1 MKSANQKENFGARWQ
16 KMVAV
21 ALSFLRHL
29 KLMYLL
35 MVLGLAAGL
44 VYYVYSRSIYYTRAL
59 VKVHTLGLPIK
70 SSEEFDVHMK
80 YFGRIFTHRA
90 VQEHTA
96 TRLGLTK
103 GYTNYETLT
112 DKYLQKLR
120 MRGFDSGTM
129 ILETWSYY
137 PAIAEIWPKAMV
149 DGYNDYVKQV
159 REGRRN
165 LLNTVFTEEVEN
177 LKKLSDS
184 QAQNA
189 FNFSQS
195 HNAVELFIEKR
206 ELDQLPADIL
216 RIRELLKARATVEKT
231 LKNTALNAEE
241 RLSVLSRFEE
251 EFPAIGTMVN
261 NAPGIAPPSL
271 TGRASP
277 APASPSDAQRPATL
291 VVVPSLVDRS
301 DNWRGI
307 LAQQRELMIK
317 RGNLLE
323 RFLTGHPQVV
333 TIDREIQ
340 AFEARLEGE
349 LTILQ
354 NRFAL
359 ETERL
364 RTQEKDLMAQ
374 LPELARFQRE
384 FDAFER
390 ERDLFFAS
398 DLPAHQG
405 AMELQ
410 KRIGEAAY
418 TMNQD
423 RFSVEYLETVE
434 SRLVDPM
441 SPSKKQGV
449 MASLAF
455 GLCMAIGIPL
465 LMERVRSGSSRV
477 DELEQV
483 TGLPALGVVTDDESL
498 DDLSEGYHGSE
509 AFRIV
514 RAGILFGTSG
524 PRDAKVIMVTS
535 SRPREGKTTISM
547 RLAMAMAH
555 SSSRTVLI
563 DGDLRRGR
571 IHRSFGFERSPG
583 LSDYLTH
590 NEQATSLENILLSA
604 HEMCPNLHIIATG
617 ETRSDAPE
625 LLETERAAVLIEKLK
640 ERFDHII
647 IDSPPVLG
655 LADCYPLQRLSEG
668 IVFVIRSNYS
678 TYNEASSSV
687 QALASSGA
695 KFFGFVLNRVD
706 LNAPDNYY
714 YYYRYQPKYYASHH
728 YGPSKNG
735 KHKTPRSN
743 SRRSRSQDARSTSAL
758 LTPEVDLAN
767 ASKGRSGAGHEAD
780 KEGSVRD
787 TNKQA

>member
-1 MKSANQKENFGARWQ
+1 MKSANPKENFGAQWQ

-35 MVLGLAAGL
+35 MILGLAAGL
-44 VYYVYSRSIYYTRAL
+44 IYYVYSRSVYYTRAL
-59 VKVHTLGLPIK
+59 VKVYTLGLPIK
-70 SSEEFDVHMK
+70 SSEEFEVHMK
-80 YFGRIFTHRA
+80 YFGKVFAHRA

-96 TRLGLTK
+96 TRLGLTD

-120 MRGFDSGTM
+120 LTGFDSGTM
-129 ILETWSYY
+129 VLETWSYY
-137 PAIAEIWPKAMV
+137 PAVAEIWPKAMV
-149 DGYNDYVKQV
+149 DGYNDYVRQV
-159 REGRRN
+159 REGRRS

-216 RIRELLKARATVEKT
+216 RIRELLKVRSSVEET
-231 LKNTALNAEE
+231 LKNTALNPEE

-251 EFPAIGTMVN
+251 EYPAIGTMVN
-261 NAPGIAPPSL
+261 NTPALGAPSL
-271 TGRASP
+271 AGRATPLP
-277 APASPSDAQRPATL
+277 AAAQRAPTL

-301 DNWRGI
+301 DNWRGM
-307 LAQQRELMIK
+307 LAQQRELMNK
-317 RGNLLE
+317 RNTLLE
-323 RFLTGHPQVV
+323 GFLPGHPQVV
-333 TIDREIQ
+333 AIDREIQ
-340 AFEARLEGE
+340 SFETRLEGE
-349 LTILQ
+349 LSILQ

-364 RTQEKDLMAQ
+364 RTQEKDLQAQ

-390 ERDLFFAS
+390 ERDLHFAA
-398 DLPAHQG
+398 DLPAHEG
-405 AMELQ
+405 AMALQ

-423 RFSVEYLETVE
+423 RFSVQYLETVQ
-434 SRLVDPM
+434 SRLEDPM
-441 SPSKKQGV
+441 SPSKSQGL
-449 MASLAF
+449 MASLTF
-455 GLCMAIGIPL
+455 GLCLAIGIPV
-465 LMERVRSGSSRV
+465 LMERVRSWSSRV

-483 TGLPALGVVTDDESL
+483 TGLPALGVVTDDDSL
-498 DDLSEGYHGSE
+498 DNLTEGYQGSE

-524 PRDAKVIMVTS
+524 PREAKVIMVTS

-555 SSSRTVLI
+555 SGSRTVLI

-571 IHRSFGFERSPG
+571 IHRSFGLERSPG
-583 LSDYLTH
+583 LSDHLIH
-590 NEQATSLENILLSA
+590 KEHATTLDDILLSA
-604 HEMCPNLHIIATG
+604 GEMCPNLHIITTG

-625 LLETERAAVLIEKLK
+625 LLETGRASVLIEQLK

-668 IVFVIRSNYS
+668 VVFVIRSNYS

-687 QALASSGA
+687 QALASAGA

-706 LNAPDNYY
+706 LQAPDNNY
-714 YYYRYQPKYYASHH
+714 YYYRYQPKYYSSYH
-728 YGPSKNG
+728 YGPPKKGKNGVHADDFRRDRSKN
-735 KHKTPRSN
+735 
-743 SRRSRSQDARSTSAL
+743 ARNTKSL
-758 LTPEVDLAN
+758 VVEEVDLEPTAN
-767 ASKGRSGAGHEAD
+767 VGNQPSRTNAKGDSQQTPDDHA
-780 KEGSVRD
+780 
-787 TNKQA
+787 

>member
-1 MKSANQKENFGARWQ
+1 MKSTHGKENFGARWQ

-21 ALSFLRHL
+21 SLSFLRHL

-35 MVLGLAAGL
+35 LILGLAGGL
-44 VYYVYSRSIYYTRAL
+44 LFYVYTRSIYYTRAL

-70 SSEEFDVHMK
+70 SMEEYEAHMK
-80 YFGRIFTHRA
+80 HFGQDFLHRA
-90 VQEHTA
+90 VQEHSA
-96 TRLGLTK
+96 TRLGLTE
-103 GYTNYETLT
+103 GYTKYETLT
-112 DKYLQKLR
+112 DQYLQKVR
-120 MRGFDSGTM
+120 VSGFDSGTM

-137 PAIAEIWPKAMV
+137 PSFAAIWPRAVV

-159 REGRRN
+159 REGRRK

-177 LKKLSDS
+177 LKKLSNS

-189 FNFSQS
+189 FSFSQS

-216 RIRELLKARATVEKT
+216 RIRELLKARATVEKA
-231 LKNTALNAEE
+231 LGNTALNAEE

-251 EFPAIGTMVN
+251 EYPAIGTMVN
-261 NAPGIAPPSL
+261 SAPGIAPPSL
-271 TGRASP
+271 SGRASP
-277 APASPSDAQRPATL
+277 APEPPSTSQRSPTL

-307 LAQQRELMIK
+307 LAQQRELTLK
-317 RGNLLE
+317 RNALLE
-323 RFLTGHPQVV
+323 RFLPGHPQVAAL
-333 TIDREIQ
+333 DREVH
-340 AFEARLEGE
+340 ALEGRLEGE

-354 NRFAL
+354 NRFTL
-359 ETERL
+359 ETQRL
-364 RTQEKDLMAQ
+364 KTQEQDLVAQ

-384 FDAFER
+384 FDTFER
-390 ERDLFFAS
+390 ERDLFLAGN
-398 DLPAHQG
+398 LPAHEG

-434 SRLVDPM
+434 SRLVDPV
-441 SPSKKQGV
+441 SPSKKQGLI
-449 MASLAF
+449 ASLAF
-455 GLCMAIGIPL
+455 GLCMAIGIPV
-465 LMERVRSGSSRV
+465 LMERVRSWSSRV

-483 TGLPALGVVTDDESL
+483 TGLPALGVVTEDDSL
-498 DDLSEGYHGSE
+498 DSLAEEHRGSE

-535 SRPREGKTTISM
+535 SRPREGKTTISI
-547 RLAMAMAH
+547 RLALAMAQAGAK
-555 SSSRTVLI
+555 TVLI

-571 IHRSFGFERSPG
+571 IHRSFGMGRSPG
-583 LSDYLTH
+583 LSEHLSQNDGIANLDD
-590 NEQATSLENILLSA
+590 ILLTA
-604 HEMCPNLHIIATG
+604 NEVPNLNIITTG

-625 LLETERAAVLIEKLK
+625 LLETNRAAALIEKLK

-678 TYNEASSSV
+678 TYNESSSSV
-687 QALASSGA
+687 QALAAAGA

-706 LNAPDNYY
+706 LKAPDNYY
-714 YYYRYQPKYYASHH
+714 YYYRYQPKYYASYD
-728 YGPSKNG
+728 YGPSKDG
-735 KHKTPRSN
+735 KHKSPKSN
-743 SRRSRSQDARSTSAL
+743 SHSSPSQPVRGTSVFLPTELHLGRS
-758 LTPEVDLAN
+758 
-767 ASKGRSGAGHEAD
+767 SKGGRSGGREAD
-780 KEGSVRD
+780 IERSVRD
-787 TNKQA
+787 TDRKA

>member
-1 MKSANQKENFGARWQ
+1 MKSVNSKENFGARWQ

-21 ALSFLRHL
+21 ALSFLHHL

-35 MVLGLAAGL
+35 MALGLAAGL
-44 VYYVYSRSIYYTRAL
+44 MYYVYSRSVYYTRAL
-59 VKVHTLGLPIK
+59 VKVHALGFPIK

-80 YFGRIFTHRA
+80 YFGRLFTHRT

-96 TRLGLTK
+96 TRLGLTDS
-103 GYTNYETLT
+103 YTNFETLT

-120 MRGFDSGTM
+120 MTGFDSGTM

-149 DGYNDYVKQV
+149 DGYNDYVRQV

-189 FNFSQS
+189 FNFTQS

-216 RIRELLKARATVEKT
+216 RIRELLKVRATVENT
-231 LKNTALNAEE
+231 LKNTVLNAEE

-251 EFPAIGTMVN
+251 EYPAIGTMVN
-261 NAPGIAPPSL
+261 NAVGITPPTL
-271 TGRASP
+271 TGRAASSP
-277 APASPSDAQRPATL
+277 ASTSTSQRSPTL

-301 DNWRGI
+301 ENWRGI

-317 RGNLLE
+317 RNSLLE
-323 RFLTGHPQVV
+323 SFLPGHPQVV
-333 TIDREIQ
+333 AIDRGVQ

-349 LTILQ
+349 LAILQ
-354 NRFAL
+354 NRFTL

-364 RTQEKDLMAQ
+364 RTQEKELHAQ

-384 FDAFER
+384 FDAYER
-390 ERDLFFAS
+390 ERDLYFAGN
-398 DLPAHQG
+398 LPAHEG
-405 AMELQ
+405 AVELQ

-423 RFSVEYLETVE
+423 RFSVEYLDTVE

-441 SPSKKQGV
+441 SPSKKQGL

-455 GLCMAIGIPL
+455 GLCMAIGVPL
-465 LMERVRSGSSRV
+465 LLERVRSWSSRV
-477 DELEQV
+477 DELEQI
-483 TGLPALGVVTDDESL
+483 TGLPALGVVTDDQMV
-498 DDLSEGYHGSE
+498 DDMSQSYHGSE

-555 SSSRTVLI
+555 SGSTTVLI

-583 LSDYLTH
+583 LSDYLTQ
-590 NEQATSLENILLSA
+590 NEKAISLENILLSA
-604 HEMCPNLHIIATG
+604 HETCPNLHIIATG

-625 LLETERAAVLIEKLK
+625 LLETERAAALIEILK
-640 ERFDHII
+640 KHFDHII

-706 LNAPDNYY
+706 LHAPDNYY
-714 YYYRYQPKYYASHH
+714 YYYRYQPKYYASYH
-728 YGPSKNG
+728 YGPPKKG
-735 KHKTPRSN
+735 KGGI
-743 SRRSRSQDARSTSAL
+743 SRTDSSRSKKAENTKFFDHPRA
-758 LTPEVDLAN
+758 
-767 ASKGRSGAGHEAD
+767 
-780 KEGSVRD
+780 
-787 TNKQA
+787 

>member
-1 MKSANQKENFGARWQ
+1 MKSANPKENFGARWQ

-44 VYYVYSRSIYYTRAL
+44 LYYVYSRSIYYTRAL

-70 SSEEFDVHMK
+70 SSEEYEAHMK
-80 YFGRIFTHRA
+80 HFGRSFLNRV

-96 TRLGLTK
+96 TRLGLTE

-112 DKYLQKLR
+112 DKFLEKVR
-120 MRGFDSGTM
+120 MRDFDSGTM

-137 PAIAEIWPKAMV
+137 PAIAEIWPKAIV

-159 REGRRN
+159 REGRRV
-165 LLNTVFTEEVEN
+165 LLNTVFTEEVAN

-189 FNFSQS
+189 FGFSQS
-195 HNAVELFIEKR
+195 HNAVEMFIEKR

-231 LKNTALNAEE
+231 LTNTALNAEE

-251 EFPAIGTMVN
+251 EYPAIGTMVN
-261 NAPGIAPPSL
+261 NAPGIGTPTL
-271 TGRASP
+271 TGRAS
-277 APASPSDAQRPATL
+277 APPPTPAQRSPTL

-307 LAQQRELMIK
+307 LGQQRELMIK
-317 RGNLLE
+317 RNTLLE
-323 RFLTGHPQVV
+323 RFLPGHPQVV
-333 TIDREIQ
+333 AIDREVQ

-354 NRFAL
+354 NRFNL

-364 RTQEKDLMAQ
+364 RTQEKDFLAQ

-390 ERDLFFAS
+390 ERDLFFAGN
-398 DLPAHQG
+398 LPAHEG

-441 SPSKKQGV
+441 SPSKKQGLT
-449 MASLAF
+449 ASLAF
-455 GLCMAIGIPL
+455 GFCLALGIPL
-465 LMERVRSGSSRV
+465 LMERVRSWSSRV

-483 TGLPALGVVTDDESL
+483 TGLPALGVVTDDASL
-498 DDLSEGYHGSE
+498 DDLSEDSHGSE

-535 SRPREGKTTISM
+535 SRPREGKTTVSM

-555 SSSRTVLI
+555 SGSRTVLI

-571 IHRSFGFERSPG
+571 IHRSFGLERSPG
-583 LSDYLTH
+583 LSDHLTQ
-590 NEQATSLENILLSA
+590 NDDAAKLDDILRTA
-604 HEMCPNLHIIATG
+604 DEVCPNLHIITTG

-625 LLETERAAVLIEKLK
+625 LLETGQAADLIEKLK

-687 QALASSGA
+687 QALAASGA

-706 LNAPDNYY
+706 LHAPDNYY
-714 YYYRYQPKYYASHH
+714 YYYRYQPKYYAS
-728 YGPSKNG
+728 YDYEPSKNRKNG
-735 KHKTPRSN
+735 SPRTT
-743 SRRSRSQDARSTSAL
+743 SRRAKSKGANASNAL
-758 LTPEVDLAN
+758 IDVKIDLAN
-767 ASKGRSGAGHEAD
+767 AKNGCHRS
-780 KEGSVRD
+780 RD
-787 TNKQA
+787 TSNKEESVKDREHRA

>member
-1 MKSANQKENFGARWQ
+1 MKSTNTKENFGARWQ

-44 VYYVYSRSIYYTRAL
+44 LYYVYSRSIYYTRAL
-59 VKVHTLGLPIK
+59 IKVHTLGLPIK
-70 SSEEFDVHMK
+70 SSEEFEVHMK
-80 YFGRIFTHRA
+80 YFTRIFSHRA

-96 TRLGLTK
+96 TRLGLTD

-120 MRGFDSGTM
+120 LTGFDSGTM

-149 DGYNDYVKQV
+149 DGYNDYVRQV
-159 REGRRN
+159 REGRRE

-206 ELDQLPADIL
+206 EMDQLPADIL
-216 RIRELLKARATVEKT
+216 RIRELLKARTAVEKN
-231 LKNTALNAEE
+231 LANTTLNAEE

-251 EFPAIGTMVN
+251 EYPAIGTMVN
-261 NAPGIAPPSL
+261 NAPGIAPPTL

-277 APASPSDAQRPATL
+277 PPAVAQRPSTL

-301 DNWRGI
+301 DNWRNI
-307 LAQQRELMIK
+307 LAQKRDLMTK
-317 RGNLLE
+317 RNTLLE
-323 RFLTGHPQVV
+323 HFLPGHPQVV
-333 TIDREIQ
+333 AIDREVQ
-340 AFEARLEGE
+340 AFEASLEGE

-364 RTQEKDLMAQ
+364 RTQEKEFLAQ

-384 FDAFER
+384 FDEFER
-390 ERDLFFAS
+390 ERDLFFAGN
-398 DLPAHQG
+398 LPAHEG

-423 RFSVEYLETVE
+423 RFSVGYLDTVQ

-441 SPSKKQGV
+441 SPSKKQGLL
-449 MASLAF
+449 ASLAF
-455 GLCMAIGIPL
+455 GLSMAIGIPL
-465 LMERVRSGSSRV
+465 LMERVRSWSSRV

-483 TGLPALGVVTDDESL
+483 TGLPALGVVTDDKLL
-498 DDLSEGYHGSE
+498 DDLSGEYQGSE

-524 PRDAKVIMVTS
+524 SRSAKVIMVTS

-547 RLAMAMAH
+547 RLALAMAH
-555 SSSRTVLI
+555 SGSKTVLI

-583 LSDYLTH
+583 LSDHLTR
-590 NEQATSLENILLSA
+590 NEQASTVDDILQSA
-604 HEMCPNLHIIATG
+604 HETCPNLHIIATG

-625 LLETERAAVLIEKLK
+625 LLEDERAAVLIEKLK

-687 QALASSGA
+687 QALASAGA

-706 LNAPDNYY
+706 LQAPDNYY
-714 YYYRYQPKYYASHH
+714 YYYRYQPKYYAS
-728 YGPSKNG
+728 YNY
-735 KHKTPRSN
+735 RSMKDKSPKQTKPN
-743 SRRSRSQDARSTSAL
+743 SRD
-758 LTPEVDLAN
+758 
-767 ASKGRSGAGHEAD
+767 
-780 KEGSVRD
+780 
-787 TNKQA
+787 

>member
-1 MKSANQKENFGARWQ
+1 MKSVNPKENFGARWQ

-21 ALSFLRHL
+21 ALGFFRHL

-35 MVLGLAAGL
+35 MILGLTAGL
-44 VYYVYSRSIYYTRAL
+44 MYYVYSRSVYYTRAL
-59 VKVHTLGLPIK
+59 VKVYTLGLPIK
-70 SSEEFDVHMK
+70 SSEEFEVHMK
-80 YFGRIFTHRA
+80 YFGRLFTHRT

-96 TRLGLTK
+96 TRLGLTN

-120 MRGFDSGTM
+120 MTGFDSGTM

-137 PAIAEIWPKAMV
+137 PSIADIWPKAMV
-149 DGYNDYVKQV
+149 DAYNDYVKQV

-177 LKKLSDS
+177 LKRLSDT

-189 FNFSQS
+189 YNFSQS

-216 RIRELLKARATVEKT
+216 RIRELLKVRNTVEKT
-231 LKNTALNAEE
+231 LKNRALNAEE
-241 RLSVLSRFEE
+241 RLSVLSRFEAE
-251 EFPAIGTMVN
+251 YPTIGTLVN

-271 TGRASP
+271 TGRAGQ
-277 APASPSDAQRPATL
+277 SPSSTAAQNQPTL

-307 LAQQRELMIK
+307 LAQQRELMTK
-317 RGNLLE
+317 RNNLLE

-333 TIDREIQ
+333 SIDNEVHTL
-340 AFEARLEGE
+340 EARLEGE

-354 NRFAL
+354 NRFTL

-364 RTQEKDLMAQ
+364 RAQEKDLQAQ

-390 ERDLFFAS
+390 ERDLFFAG

-405 AMELQ
+405 AVELQ

-423 RFSVEYLETVE
+423 RFSVEYLDTVE

-441 SPSKKQGV
+441 SPSKRQGL
-449 MASLAF
+449 MASLTF
-455 GLCMAIGIPL
+455 GLCMAIGVPL
-465 LMERVRSGSSRV
+465 LMERVRSWSSRV

-483 TGLPALGVVTDDESL
+483 TGLPALGVVTDDNLL
-498 DDLSEGYHGSE
+498 DNLSGEYQGSE

-555 SSSRTVLI
+555 SGSKTVLI

-583 LSDYLTH
+583 LSDHLTR
-590 NEQATSLENILLSA
+590 NEQAATVDDILLSA
-604 HEMCPNLHIIATG
+604 HETCPNLHIIATG

-625 LLETERAAVLIEKLK
+625 LLEDERAAVLIEKLK

-687 QALASSGA
+687 QALASAGA

-706 LNAPDNYY
+706 LQAPDNYY
-714 YYYRYQPKYYASHH
+714 YYYRYQPKYYAS
-728 YGPSKNG
+728 YNY
-735 KHKTPRSN
+735 RSMKDKSPKQTKPN
-743 SRRSRSQDARSTSAL
+743 SRD
-758 LTPEVDLAN
+758 
-767 ASKGRSGAGHEAD
+767 
-780 KEGSVRD
+780 
-787 TNKQA
+787 

>member
-1 MKSANQKENFGARWQ
+1 MKTANHKENFGARWQ

-35 MVLGLAAGL
+35 MVLGLASGL
-44 VYYVYSRSIYYTRAL
+44 LYYVYTRSIYYTRAL

-70 SSEEFDVHMK
+70 SLEEYEGHIK
-80 YFGRIFTHRA
+80 HFGYSFLHRA

-96 TRLGLTK
+96 TRLGLTV
-103 GYTNYETLT
+103 GYTNYEELT
-112 DKYLQKLR
+112 DKFLQKVR
-120 MRGFDSGTM
+120 MKNFDSGTM

-137 PAIAEIWPKAMV
+137 PAIAEIWPKAIV

-177 LKKLSDS
+177 LKKLSNS

-189 FNFSQS
+189 YNFSQS

-216 RIRELLKARATVEKT
+216 RIRELLKARTTVEKI

-251 EFPAIGTMVN
+251 EFPTIGTMVN

-271 TGRASP
+271 TGRASAP
-277 APASPSDAQRPATL
+277 APTSDTQRSPTL

-317 RGNLLE
+317 RNTVLE
-323 RFLTGHPQVV
+323 RFLPGHPQVV
-333 TIDREIQ
+333 AIDREVQ
-340 AFEARLEGE
+340 AFEARLGGE

-354 NRFAL
+354 NRFTL

-364 RTQEKDLMAQ
+364 RTQEMDLVAQ

-390 ERDLFFAS
+390 ERDLFFAG

-405 AMELQ
+405 AVELQ

-423 RFSVEYLETVE
+423 RFSVEYLDTVE
-434 SRLVDPM
+434 SRLADPM

-465 LMERVRSGSSRV
+465 LMERVRSWSSRV

-498 DDLSEGYHGSE
+498 DDLSEGYNGSE

-555 SSSRTVLI
+555 SGSKTVLI

-583 LSDYLTH
+583 LSDHLTH
-590 NEQATSLENILLSA
+590 NEQAATLDDILLSA
-604 HEMCPNLHIIATG
+604 QGMCPNLHIIATG

-625 LLETERAAVLIEKLK
+625 LLETEQAAVLIKKLK

-706 LNAPDNYY
+706 LQAPDNYY
-714 YYYRYQPKYYASHH
+714 YYYRYQPKYYAPYH
-728 YGPSKNG
+728 YGPPKKGKNG
-735 KHKTPRSN
+735 AQPTSRPSRNARNSN
-743 SRRSRSQDARSTSAL
+743 VL
-758 LTPEVDLAN
+758 IPPEIDLASDTN
-767 ASKGRSGAGHEAD
+767 GVKHPRGSND
-780 KEGSVRD
+780 KEGSVKD
-787 TNKQA
+787 TDSHA

>member
-1 MKSANQKENFGARWQ
+1 MKTASQKENFGARWQ

-29 KLMYLL
+29 KLMYMLI
-35 MVLGLAAGL
+35 VLGLAAGL
-44 VYYVYSRSIYYTRAL
+44 LYYVYSRSIYYSRAL
-59 VKVHTLGLPIK
+59 VKVNTLGLPIK
-70 SSEEFDVHMK
+70 SSEEYDAQMK
-80 YFGRIFTHRA
+80 HFGRTFLHRA
-90 VQEHTA
+90 VQEHVA
-96 TRLGLTK
+96 TRLGLTD

-112 DKYLQKLR
+112 DKFLEKVR
-120 MRGFDSGTM
+120 MRDFDSGTM

-159 REGRRN
+159 REGRRG

-177 LKKLSDS
+177 LKKLSNS

-189 FNFSQS
+189 FGFSQS

-231 LKNTALNAEE
+231 LKNTVLNAEE

-251 EFPAIGTMVN
+251 EYPAIGTMVN

-271 TGRASP
+271 TGRAAA
-277 APASPSDAQRPATL
+277 APASTSTSQRPPTL

-301 DNWRGI
+301 ENWRSV
-307 LAQQRELMIK
+307 LAQQRELLIK
-317 RGNLLE
+317 RNSLLE
-323 RFLTGHPQVV
+323 RFLPGHPQVV
-333 TIDREIQ
+333 AIDREVQ

-349 LTILQ
+349 LTVLQ
-354 NRFAL
+354 NRFTL

-364 RTQEKDLMAQ
+364 RTQEKDLTTQ
-374 LPELARFQRE
+374 LPELTRFQRE

-390 ERDLFFAS
+390 ERDLFFAGN
-398 DLPAHQG
+398 LPAHEG

-423 RFSVEYLETVE
+423 RFSVEYLDTVE

-441 SPSKKQGV
+441 SPSKKQGLI
-449 MASLAF
+449 ASLAF

-465 LMERVRSGSSRV
+465 LMERVRSWSSRV
-477 DELEQV
+477 DELELV

-498 DDLSEGYHGSE
+498 DNLSATHQGSE

-535 SRPREGKTTISM
+535 SRPREGKTTVSM
-547 RLAMAMAH
+547 RLAMAMAN
-555 SSSRTVLI
+555 SGSRTLLI

-571 IHRSFGFERSPG
+571 IHRSFGLERSPG
-583 LSDYLTH
+583 LSEHLTQNDDTFKLDDIVH
-590 NEQATSLENILLSA
+590 TAA
-604 HEMCPNLHIIATG
+604 RVCPNLHVITTG

-625 LLETERAAVLIEKLK
+625 LLETNRATALMEALK
-640 ERFDHII
+640 KHFDHII

-687 QALASSGA
+687 QALAASGA

-706 LNAPDNYY
+706 LQAPDNYY
-714 YYYRYQPKYYASHH
+714 YYYRYQPKYYAS
-728 YGPSKNG
+728 YRYDSSKNE
-735 KHKTPRSN
+735 KNQSN
-743 SRRSRSQDARSTSAL
+743 HTGRRA
-758 LTPEVDLAN
+758 
-767 ASKGRSGAGHEAD
+767 
-780 KEGSVRD
+780 
-787 TNKQA
+787 